1 MPSHVGAAFLLPFY
15 ILQRLNVALVLHF
28 TMGRYTVAC
37 KVKAKEN
44 TGGRQPSYKRRIT
57 MKKLF
62 SLALAAAMALSMLT
76 GCGGNSSNANDANG
90 SDAQGS
96 QAGQTEQLSGVVNTN
111 GSTSMEKVMQVLIEA
126 FQEQQPNVTV
136 NYTGSG
142 SGAGVTSAID
152 GTADLGL
159 ASRALKSEEEGKG
172 AQAHIVALDGVA
184 IVVNPENTVE
194 DLTVDQIAQIFKGEI
209 TNWKDLGG
217 ADEEIAVY
225 GREAG
230 SGTRGAFEEL
240 VGVED
245 ACKYLNEYSST
256 GDVIGNVASNPSAIG
271 YASLSAV
278 SDNVKA
284 VKVNGVDC
292 TEATVQDG
300 TYEIQRPFV
309 MITKDGTQLS
319 DAAQAFLDFAMSAD
333 AASLIAQAG
342 AVPPAK

>member
-1 MPSHVGAAFLLPFY
+1 
-15 ILQRLNVALVLHF
+15 
-28 TMGRYTVAC
+28 
-37 KVKAKEN
+37 
-44 TGGRQPSYKRRIT
+44 

-76 GCGGNSSNANDANG
+76 GCGSSNSNNDTNG
-90 SDAQGS
+90 SSAQD
-96 QAGQTEQLSGVVNTN
+96 GQTSQVQQLSGVVNTN

-126 FQEQQPNVTV
+126 FKEQQPNITV

-159 ASRALKSEEEGKG
+159 ASRALKSEEEEKG
-172 AQAHIVALDGVA
+172 AQANIVALDGVA
-184 IVVNPENTVE
+184 IVVNPENTVD

-278 SDNVKA
+278 GDNVKA

-309 MITKDGTQLS
+309 MITKEGTQLS